1 MAARSATLRRLLLLA
16 RPEWRLLSAGL
27 VFLAIGSA
35 MGLLYPQGIRVIV
48 DGVLAGGNRGAID
61 RAALFMG
68 GIALAQALAIS
79 ARYTLISVA
88 GERAVARI
96 REQLFARILDQEV
109 GFFDQRRTGELTSRL
124 SSDTAVLQSAV
135 SANISIGLRSL
146 AQIVGGLAFLF
157 WTSPTLT
164 ALMLAVVPPI
174 ALGGVLYGRRVRKLS
189 REVQDA
195 LAAAGETA
203 EEAISGIRT
212 VRSFAAETA
221 EAQRY
226 AQRIGASYAL
236 AKKRVLAGAR
246 PGAWTPGQ
254 LFGAALVT
262 DATGAQVTVG

>member
-1 MAARSATLRRLLLLA
+1 MARPATLRRLVLLA
-16 RPEWRLLSAGL
+16 RPEWRLLTAGL
-27 VFLAIGSA
+27 LFLALGSA

-48 DGVLAGGNRGAID
+48 DGVIGARDLAMVD

-68 GIALAQALAIS
+68 GVALVQGLAIS

-96 REQLFARILDQEV
+96 REQLFGRILDQEI

-124 SSDTAVLQSAV
+124 SSDTSVLQSAV

-146 AQIVGGLAFLF
+146 AQIVGGIGFLL
-157 WTSPTLT
+157 WTSPVLT

-189 REVQDA
+189 RDVQDA
-195 LAAAGETA
+195 LANANEVA

-221 EAQRY
+221 EAARY
-226 AQRIGASYAL
+226 SGKVQHAYQL
-236 AKKRVLAGAR
+236 AKKRVL
-246 PGAWTPGQ
+246 
-254 LFGAALVT
+254 
-262 DATGAQVTVG
+262 